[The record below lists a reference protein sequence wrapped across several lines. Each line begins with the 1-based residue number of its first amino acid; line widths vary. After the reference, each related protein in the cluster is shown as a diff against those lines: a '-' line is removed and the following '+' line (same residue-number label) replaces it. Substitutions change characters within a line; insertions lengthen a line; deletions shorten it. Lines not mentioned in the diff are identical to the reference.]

1 MKRTTRQQ
9 FLLSA
14 AILLYWIVYYI
25 QDHLSNLGDYRF
37 FPFEL
42 HEVYGIG
49 GLVLPSVTVVWF
61 LTLLIRSRRNG
72 HLRKNALLLAVLL
85 ALTVGQFGAVAYEKQ
100 RFSTMTRAEVVEI
113 PDDFHIVIQCE
124 GKTVTLRTSPLV
136 PPLLKTDGTLYWFD
150 YGTNRLHPERGT
162 LHRISQ

>member
-1 MKRTTRQQ
+1 MERSTKRQL
-9 FLLSA
+9 FLSA
-14 AILLYWIVYYI
+14 ALLLYWIVYYV

-37 FPFEL
+37 FPFAL

-49 GLVLPSVTVVWF
+49 GIILPYVTVIWF
-61 LTLLIRSRRNG
+61 ITLLIRSRRNG
-72 HLRKNALLLAVLL
+72 RIRKNALLLAVLL
-85 ALTVGQFGAVAYEKQ
+85 ALVAGQFGAVAYEKL

-113 PDDFHIVIQCE
+113 PDDFHIVIQHE

-150 YGTNRLHPERGT
+150 YGTSHLHPERGT